1 MTVDLGYVVNA
12 GFSEKWGSNQDEDN
26 QFSVKV
32 LIQMSDVFNNL
43 YGTSLYFSIKLG
55 DVIIVGKWSDL
66 NSLPYKNL

>member
-32 LIQMSDVFNNL
+32 LVQMADVFDNNS
-43 YGTSLYFSIKLG
+43 GTELYFSVKVG
-55 DVIIVGKWSDL
+55 DIIVVG
-66 NSLPYKNL
+66 NGPNQTEN